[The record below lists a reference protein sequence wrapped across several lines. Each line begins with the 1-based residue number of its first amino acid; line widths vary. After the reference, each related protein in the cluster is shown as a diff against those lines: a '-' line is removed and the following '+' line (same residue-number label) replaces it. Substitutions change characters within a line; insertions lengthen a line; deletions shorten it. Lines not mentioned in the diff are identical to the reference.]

1 VVIDVTETPIE
12 RPKKKRKSFTVAR
25 KSNIHAISQV
35 LLNQVTKEIICLA
48 HSKGR
53 EHDLGIFKESKVRLN
68 KELECLADKGYRGI
82 EKLHSHSCI
91 PKKKTRKA
99 ELSAEDKSQNS
110 VLAQKRIVVAHV
122 HKKLKNIRIL
132 SSRYRNRHR
141 QFRLTFNLIAGLYN
155 YELNQVQKFV

>member
-1 VVIDVTETPIE
+1 M
-12 RPKKKRKSFTVAR
+12 AR
-25 KSNIHAISQV
+25 ESNIHAISQV

-91 PKKKTRKA
+91 PKKKNRKA
-99 ELSAEDKSQNS
+99 ELRAEDKSQNS
-110 VLAQKRIVVAHV
+110 VIAQKPIVVAYLHR
-122 HKKLKNIRIL
+122 KLKFFRIL
-132 SSRYRNRHR
+132 LSRYRNRHR
-141 QFRLTFNLIAGLYN
+141 RFGLRFNLIAGLYN
-155 YELNQVQKFV
+155 YELNQFQKFVEVRLKEREKICNNST

>member
-1 VVIDVTETPIE
+1 
-12 RPKKKRKSFTVAR
+12 VAR
-25 KSNIHAISQV
+25 ESNIHAISQV

-53 EHDLGIFKESKVRLN
+53 EHDVGIFKESKVRFN
-68 KELECLADKGYRGI
+68 KELECLADKGYQGI

-110 VLAQKRIVVAHV
+110 DLAKKRILVAHV
-122 HKKLKNIRIL
+122 HRKLKVFRSL

-141 QFRLTFNLIAGLYN
+141 RFGLRFNLIAGLYN
-155 YELNQVQKFV
+155 YELNQVQKFVKVRLKEREKICNTST

>member
-1 VVIDVTETPIE
+1 M
-12 RPKKKRKSFTVAR
+12 AR

-53 EHDLGIFKESKVRLN
+53 EQDLGIFKESKVRFN
-68 KELECLADKGYRGI
+68 KELECLADKGDRGI

-91 PKKKTRKA
+91 PKKKTRKS

-110 VLAQKRIVVAHV
+110 VLAQKQIVVAYV
-122 HKKLKNIRIL
+122 HRKLKFFRIL
-132 SSRYRNRHR
+132 LSRYRNRHR
-141 QFRLTFNLIAGLYN
+141 RFRLRFNLIAGLDN
-155 YELNQVQKFV
+155 YELNQVHNFVKVRLKEREKICNTST